1 MVLELT
7 RETTADRINAIVNH
21 ESIYPHIKGPHTG
34 PLDLTPVASRD
45 EHVILTGEHGGIVFI
60 RHLPGIYEAH
70 TSVLPE
76 GRGEWTVAFGQAAAH
91 WMFTRTDA
99 FELLTKCPK
108 GNLAAV
114 AGARRSGASLAFSTR
129 PIWQTDDGL
138 VPVDVYSLI
147 LQNWVRTAPDLVQ
160 LGREFHLRLAAE
172 IARAGLLDDIHPDD
186 EVHDRYVGAAAA
198 MIVSG
203 HVGKAIDFYNRWAVM
218 SAYEPIRVV
227 TRDPFIINIKTCF
240 LKVIPG
246 GFEVL
251 NANGRN

>member
-1 MVLELT
+1 MIELT
-7 RETTADRINAIVNH
+7 RETTADRINAIVNDP
-21 ESIYPHIKGPHTG
+21 SILPYVKGAHTG
-34 PLDLTPVASRD
+34 PLDLAPVVERG
-45 EHVILTGEHGGIVFI
+45 EHVVLTGEHGGIVFI
-60 RHLPGIYEAH
+60 KHLPGIYEAH

-99 FELLTKCPK
+99 YELMTKCPH

-129 PIWQTDDGL
+129 PIWQTDAGM

-147 LQNWVRTAPDLVQ
+147 LQHWVRTAPGLVE

-172 IARAGLLDDIHPDD
+172 IARAGLLEDIHPDD
-186 EVHDRYVGAAAA
+186 EVHDRYVGGTAA
-198 MIVSG
+198 MIVG
-203 HVGKAIDFYNRWAVM
+203 GQPFKAIGFYNRWAVM
-218 SAYEPIRVV
+218 SAYEPIRIAS
-227 TRDPFIINIKTCF
+227 RDPLIINIKTCF